1 MRTLSTIAVLLFL
14 FFMPACQK
22 DNASRPVVGNK
33 APSFALKNLDGN
45 TVRLSD
51 FSGKVVV
58 IDFWATWCGPC
69 KVSAPEFEALHRAF
83 QGKNVAILGITMDE
97 GASAAET
104 VREFAKA
111 YNLTYPLLMDDG
123 KAGKAYAV
131 RSIPITYIL
140 DRDHTIVKIYPGY
153 FPGMGEAIAEEI
165 VNLLKNNA

>member
-1 MRTLSTIAVLLFL
+1 M
-14 FFMPACQK
+14 
-22 DNASRPVVGNK
+22 GNK
-33 APSFALKNLDGN
+33 APSFALKDLAGN

-58 IDFWATWCGPC
+58 IDFWATWCAPC
-69 KVSAPEFEALHRAF
+69 KISALEFEALSRAF
-83 QGKNVAILGITMDE
+83 QGKNVAILGISMDE

-111 YNLTYPLLMDDG
+111 YSLTYPLLMDDG

-140 DRDHTIVKIYPGY
+140 GQDHTIVKIHPGY

-165 VNLLKNNA
+165 VKLLS

>member
-1 MRTLSTIAVLLFL
+1 MKKFTTIALLF
-14 FFMPACQK
+14 FFFFIPACQK
-22 DNASRPVVGNK
+22 DKASRPVLGNK
-33 APSFALKNLDGN
+33 APSFSLKDLDGD

-69 KVSAPEFEALHRAF
+69 KISALEFEALSRAF
-83 QGKNVAILGITMDE
+83 QGKNVAVLGISMDE
-97 GASAAET
+97 GASAVET

-123 KAGKAYAV
+123 KAGKAYAI

-140 DRDHTIVKIYPGY
+140 GQDHTIVKIYPGY

-165 VNLLKNNA
+165 VKLLS